1 MKFLKS
7 LPARLMLAIAVG
19 MIAGFFLPE
28 GAMQVVVLLAI
39 LTHTLNLFILL
50 YFVLNFGMT
59 ALSLKRM
66 LNE

>member
-28 GAMQVVVLLAI
+28 GAMQVVVTVKYI
-39 LTHTLNLFILL
+39 LGQIINSA
-50 YFVLNFGMT
+50 
-59 ALSLKRM
+59 ALQKCSPWP
-66 LNE
+66 